1 MRMGRFFKSCFYL
14 LCLTFGP
21 TEAEAACSAKMMIVN
36 EASSPIIGIL
46 AKNSGKT
53 DWMPV
58 GQPQGVTIA
67 PNDKQVIDPG
77 DGSDAVLYDF
87 VFLFG
92 NGQIF
97 SQERID
103 VCKTTDLRVR
113 PGSIV
118 PAPSVT
124 TSPVMAPPVIV
135 APQPV
140 PRRPA
145 PQKQL
150 ASSRIATVKVPQAS
164 LRTGPGLGYPSVAGG
179 GLPFGT
185 DVIVLKILVP
195 WIQIAV
201 PEGVGGGRIG
211 YVNGYELTPPR

>member
-1 MRMGRFFKSCFYL
+1 
-14 LCLTFGP
+14 
-21 TEAEAACSAKMMIVN
+21 
-36 EASSPIIGIL
+36 
-46 AKNSGKT
+46 
-53 DWMPV
+53 
-58 GQPQGVTIA
+58 
-67 PNDKQVIDPG
+67 
-77 DGSDAVLYDF
+77 
-87 VFLFG
+87 
-92 NGQIF
+92 
-97 SQERID
+97 
-103 VCKTTDLRVR
+103 
-113 PGSIV
+113 
-118 PAPSVT
+118 
-124 TSPVMAPPVIV
+124 MAPPVIV

-150 ASSRIATVKVPQAS
+150 SSSRIATVKVPQAS